1 MAAQQQTEAGS
12 HKIVFVRETFQIIP
26 DTTLEDTSRLPRLRN
41 HNLVKIDSKESH
53 LRLDQRNMTVEPV
66 TMKEKS
72 SSEERIKVLDDIKSD
87 IYDTV
92 KEVSCDK
99 TTTTSEVGVMT
110 DTEEEGED
118 GGSVVTQGSRGSSAR
133 ADKGVTVDLSQAGIS
148 NIEQLLESLSR
159 RVHNVESGGGL
170 GGQVS
175 CDWWIPTILI
185 SHWSGPGGQRR
196 QRPGGERGQP
206 GHQLHGQQ
214 GPGEARAGGRRGGG
228 GGSLHDQEAVSHHRG
243 SHPGD

>member
-26 DTTLEDTSRLPRLRN
+26 DTTLEDTSSLPRLRN

-72 SSEERIKVLDDIKSD
+72 SSEERIKVLDDVKSD
-87 IYDTV
+87 IYDAA

-99 TTTTSEVGVMT
+99 TVTTSEVGVMT
-110 DTEEEGED
+110 DTEEDAED

-133 ADKGVTVDLSQAGIS
+133 VDKAVTVDLSQAGIS

-170 GGQVS
+170 GGQVG
-175 CDWWIPTILI
+175 CDWWIPTTLT
-185 SHWSGPGGQRR
+185 SDWSGPGGQRR

-214 GPGEARAGGRRGGG
+214 GPGQATGGGRGGG